1 MRKRIGKLQ
10 RQCRRA
16 FWAANVSELPTSALV
31 AWCYVRSPR
40 PLATW
45 LNSQRSLTDAA
56 HALHRCTAHSLCHG
70 SGLVLRQNGV
80 EPIKFVSAAC
90 EARDTRRHSDE
101 RSRWRLQRLRTSFHS
116 GKDLLRS
123 SASPMPTRS

>member
-16 FWAANVSELPTSALV
+16 FWASDASELPSSALV

-45 LNSQRSLTDAA
+45 QR
-56 HALHRCTAHSLCHG
+56 
-70 SGLVLRQNGV
+70 
-80 EPIKFVSAAC
+80 
-90 EARDTRRHSDE
+90 EAICRAVRRWADRVRRDNRE
-101 RSRWRLQRLRTSFHS
+101 WVWRLKF
-116 GKDLLRS
+116 
-123 SASPMPTRS
+123 AS

>member
-16 FWAANVSELPTSALV
+16 FWASDASELPTSALV

-45 LNSQRSLTDAA
+45 QREAICRAVRRWAD
-56 HALHRCTAHSLCHG
+56 RP
-70 SGLVLRQNGV
+70 SGQSGVGV
-80 EPIKFVSAAC
+80 EAEISLIAEPPRRFLPMFHPTSTRPDRAVST
-90 EARDTRRHSDE
+90 ARRQTVQAVD
-101 RSRWRLQRLRTSFHS
+101 Q
-116 GKDLLRS
+116 
-123 SASPMPTRS
+123 P